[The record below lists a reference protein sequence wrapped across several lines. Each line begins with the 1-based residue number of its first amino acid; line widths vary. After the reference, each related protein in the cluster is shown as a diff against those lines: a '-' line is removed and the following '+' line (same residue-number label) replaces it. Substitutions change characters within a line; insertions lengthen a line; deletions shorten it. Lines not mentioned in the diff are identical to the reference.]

1 MGTNKA
7 NHSGKNILHLLL
19 SKGVLFVCS
28 LSFAFIIPSS
38 SYTQTDS
45 LDTVIERIIEIY
57 IENSDEEE
65 FDYNT
70 AFENL
75 SLLLRNPLNLNK
87 ATERELKMLMF
98 LSPVQIND
106 ILEYKVKY
114 GEFLHMHELQAIR
127 SMDLQTIKMMLPFAT
142 VDKKFYSNDLSY
154 HLRNSRSTL
163 FTKYKRVL
171 QDRKGYLPRPDGNTP
186 YLGDPNHLY
195 LRYRLE
201 SGHNLRA
208 GITMEKDPGE
218 PFFSGINKKG
228 FDFYSFF
235 IYVQRPIKYLKTLSV
250 GDYSI
255 SLGQGLILHND
266 FGTNKSAFVMNIKKG
281 GKVIRPYSSV
291 NEVNFFRGAAITIDL
306 GKKFDLTFFY
316 SYKNTNGS
324 VNSIIDTLDNSDFET
339 FTSFNL
345 SGFHRTLSEIS
356 KKAAVTQQNLGGRL
370 EYFSDRIQLGLNY
383 VNYSFSIPIQR
394 SPQLYNQFFFSGD
407 FLSNLSVDYNFRFRN
422 FNFVGEATMSN
433 NGGKAMIHSVLVGL
447 DRCVDLALS
456 YRKYDPDYQVIEG
469 NALSEASQPINEE
482 GIYMG
487 IETRLSNRWKV
498 SAYTDMWRNPWL
510 RFRVDAPGTGREY
523 LIRIDYLERKKLN
536 TFLQYRFENKLRNEA
551 SSEFNIRK
559 TEPATLHRL
568 RLQNNYKVNRELEI
582 RNRFEVSKFIDNRE
596 SKNGFMIAQD
606 IIYKPFGKSYSM
618 NVRFALF
625 DVDSFDS
632 RIYMYENDILYEF
645 GIPFFYN
652 QGSRFYLNYRKRL
665 TRKITWEFRY
675 ARTFYTNIDKIG
687 SGNETIDGNVRSD
700 VKTQLRINF

>member
-1 MGTNKA
+1 M
-7 NHSGKNILHLLL
+7 
-19 SKGVLFVCS
+19 
-28 LSFAFIIPSS
+28 PSYS
-38 SYTQTDS
+38 CAQTDS
-45 LDTVIERIIEIY
+45 LDILIERIIEIY
-57 IENSDEEE
+57 VENSDEEE

-75 SLLLRNPLNLNK
+75 SILLKNPINLNK
-87 ATERELKMLMF
+87 ATERDLNILMF
-98 LSPVQIND
+98 LTPVQIND
-106 ILEYKVKY
+106 ILEYRNKY
-114 GEFLHMHELQAIR
+114 GEYLQMHELQAVR
-127 SMDLQTIKMMLPFAT
+127 SMDLQTIKMMLPFVT
-142 VDKKFYSNDLSY
+142 INEKSFSNNLAY
-154 HLRNSRSTL
+154 HFKNSRSTL

-171 QDRKGYLPRPDGNTP
+171 QDKKGYLPRPDGNTP
-186 YLGDPNHLY
+186 YQGDPNHFY

-218 PFFSGINKKG
+218 PFFSGINNKG

-235 IYVQRPIKYLKTLSV
+235 IYVERPIKYLKALSV

-281 GKVIRPYSSV
+281 GKIIRPYSSV
-291 NEVNFFRGAAITIDL
+291 NEVNFFRGAAITLDL
-306 GKKFDLTFFY
+306 SKRFDLTLFY
-316 SYKNTNGS
+316 SHKNSNGS
-324 VNSIIDTLDNSDFET
+324 INSIIDTLENSDFEV

-345 SGFHRTLSEIS
+345 SGFHRTVSEIS
-356 KKAAVTQQNLGGRL
+356 KKGAVTQQNLGGRL
-370 EYFSDRIQLGLNY
+370 EYFSDRIKLGLNY
-383 VNYSFSIPIQR
+383 VNYCFSIPLMRNQ
-394 SPQLYNQFFFSGD
+394 QLYNQFYFSGD
-407 FLSNLSVDYNFRFRN
+407 FLSNLSIDYNFRFRN
-422 FNFVGEATMSN
+422 FNFVGEAALSI
-433 NGGKAMIHSVLVGL
+433 NGGKAMIHSVLIGL
-447 DRCVDLALS
+447 DRRVDLALS
-456 YRKYDPDYQVIEG
+456 YRKYDPDYQVLEG

-482 GIYMG
+482 AIYMG
-487 IETRLSNRWKV
+487 IETRLGNRWKV

-523 LIRIDYLERKKLN
+523 LIRIDYFQRKKLN

-551 SSEFNIRK
+551 FSEYNIRK
-559 TEPATLHRL
+559 TNYVALHRL

-582 RNRFEVSKFIDNRE
+582 RNRFEFSKFITDLE
-596 SKNGFMIAQD
+596 SKNGFMVAQD

-632 RIYMYENDILYEF
+632 RIYMYENDILFEY

-652 QGSRFYLNYRKRL
+652 QGSRFYVNYRKRL
-665 TRKITWEFRY
+665 TRNITWEFRY
-675 ARTFYTNIDKIG
+675 ARTFYTNIDQIG

-700 VKTQLRINF
+700 IKTQLRINF